1 MTYQILNLTFSVCCL
16 EHIQVG
22 SEVINGTTIHYY
34 EGMHHT
40 VDELGRHHH
49 FEYKAGIPD
58 NLYVL
63 NIDDGI
69 DFVNCTDTSI
79 TVTFLSKTH
88 ALSLDN
94 KWSNGSKIVGS
105 PNWGCMA
112 IKGDGV
118 LKARPIYR
126 EVVSD
131 TFVVLSDEVDEVDE
145 VVSDTFVV
153 LSDVSRT
160 IFTKNTSFAKM
171 FKNASWDGYSG
182 QFVHNGTSNLTGGP
196 TNQCR

>member
-16 EHIQVG
+16 KHIQVG

-131 TFVVLSDEVDEVDE
+131 TFVVLSD
-145 VVSDTFVV
+145 
-153 LSDVSRT
+153 VSRT
-160 IFTKNTSFAKM
+160 ITTKNTTFAKM

-182 QFVHNGTSNLTGGP
+182 QFVHNGTSNLTGSP
-196 TNQCR
+196 TNQCQ